1 MARRLL
7 LSTSKFILAVVFM
20 VLAAPQLGTPTVQA
34 KDGTGLDKVT
44 WSGTI
49 RIDSQTHDNQTSNE
63 QSTTETTSLDR
74 VEVTEFTVRRMP
86 HEAGLTWGSSDVSAQ
101 VRSNETLTSRDVA
114 NDGAYDR
121 NSKSVQAGSGSTTG
135 GVLLILRG
143 EGGTGKDTCWL
154 ETASIGQRDDGGQ
167 VTKPVDYP
175 GTEHDWG
182 VDDHQ
187 SYDVTKN
194 LSATIGPDGVRMEIP
209 CAKDARSLSGSQV
222 VENSGGWVERVTYNL
237 HEDGQAETEVELVP
251 AGGFSDWLPQAGQ
264 DEKTIGNSVDVGV
277 VAHTEGDPSLKPP
290 KKVLKYTI
298 TLEDTSKEKGVD
310 SNWPKS
316 DDATTDFDMQIDPNQ
331 ELVKVTDDKGQAATV
346 NQQDVTEFRVRINSY
361 DWGGYTKLKVVA
373 ELEGGDTVVAHV
385 RGHSDQDS
393 LAIPKDDNQNHIAD
407 GWEDQF
413 GLENT
418 AATADD
424 DDAPA
429 GDGHNG
435 DSIVLY
441 DEYRGFHISGKHER
455 LSPNVKD
462 LFILDLDK
470 LGSGIYAQSTQVRVH
485 LINENE
491 VRLNEGGAGNREVIT
506 PNGDN
511 GESYAILVMRAP
523 LQDGDIGWTNGGPSV
538 PRNIRA
544 VIIDASAI
552 LATYGTMGQAELS
565 STIAHELGHATN
577 VWHHGEQPPDY
588 KVGDVTCALPDGKTA
603 HHKANGDGMI
613 VAAKGGSYSGNDACI
628 MRYDDANF
636 YENKDGNCHWQHGG
650 ATVHGFVY
658 GQDPPGTTLCPSG
671 KGTGVN
677 DPDGLNKAGDASA
690 GRGEC
695 IHKFCLKNSAH

>member
-1 MARRLL
+1 
-7 LSTSKFILAVVFM
+7 VY
-20 VLAAPQLGTPTVQA
+20 
-34 KDGTGLDKVT
+34 
-44 WSGTI
+44 
-49 RIDSQTHDNQTSNE
+49 DSDDQNDT
-63 QSTTETTSLDR
+63 STTTSDG
-74 VEVTEFTVRRMP
+74 VEVTEFTVHRMP
-86 HEAGLTWGSSDVSAQ
+86 HEAGLNWGSPEVTAQ
-101 VRSNETLTSRDVA
+101 VRGNETLVSRDVA
-114 NDGAYDR
+114 KDGNFDR
-121 NSKSVQAGSGSTTG
+121 NSKEVHSGSGTTTG

-143 EGGTGKDTCWL
+143 EGGTGKDNCRL

-167 VTKPVDYP
+167 LTKPIDYP
-175 GTEHDWG
+175 GTDHIWG
-182 VDDHQ
+182 VDYHQ
-187 SYDVTKN
+187 SYDVTKD
-194 LSATIGPDGVRMEIP
+194 AHQTIDPIGVLMDFP
-209 CAKDARSLSGSQV
+209 CEKDAHSLSGSQQ
-222 VENSGGWVERVTYNL
+222 VENSGGWVETVTYNL
-237 HEDGQAETEVELVP
+237 HQDGDAQTEVELVP
-251 AGGFSDWLPQAGQ
+251 ADSFVDWLPQAGQ

-316 DDATTDFDMQIDPNQ
+316 DDATTDFDMQIDPKQ
-331 ELVKVTDDKGQAATV
+331 ELVKVTDAKGQAATV
-346 NQQDVTEFRVRINSY
+346 DQQDVTEFRVRINSY
-361 DWGGYTKLKVVA
+361 DWGGYTRLKVVA

-424 DDAPA
+424 DDTPA

-462 LFILDLDK
+462 LLILDLDK

-491 VRLNEGGAGNREVIT
+491 VRLNEGERNGEVIT
-506 PNGDN
+506 PNGDH
-511 GESYAILVMRAP
+511 GESYAILLMRAT
-523 LQDGDIGWTNGGPSV
+523 LQHGDIGRTNGGPSV

-588 KVGDVTCALPDGKTA
+588 KVAEVNCALPDGKTA
-603 HHKANGDGMI
+603 HYKSKGDGMI

-628 MRYDDANF
+628 MRYESANF
-636 YENKDGNCHWQHGG
+636 YENPKGNCQWQHGG

-658 GQDPPGTTLCPSG
+658 GQDSPGVMLCPSG

-677 DPDGLNKAGDASA
+677 DPDGLNKAGDASP